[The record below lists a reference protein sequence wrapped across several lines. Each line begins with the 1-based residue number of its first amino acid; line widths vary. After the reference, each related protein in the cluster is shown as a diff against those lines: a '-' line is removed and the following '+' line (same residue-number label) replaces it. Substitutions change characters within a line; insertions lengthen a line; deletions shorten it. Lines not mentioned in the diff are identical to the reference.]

1 MEVRR
6 IIEEID
12 SQIARLQRARVLLAD
27 ADVAPSTGSVRAR
40 KTKAAK
46 SASKAKKRVLSPEA
60 RKRIADAQKRRW
72 AKSRTQK
79 KK

>member
-27 ADVAPSTGSVRAR
+27 TDAPSTGSAKVRKA
-40 KTKAAK
+40 KATKR
-46 SASKAKKRVLSPEA
+46 ASKAKKRVLSPEA

-72 AKSRTQK
+72 AKSRTPK